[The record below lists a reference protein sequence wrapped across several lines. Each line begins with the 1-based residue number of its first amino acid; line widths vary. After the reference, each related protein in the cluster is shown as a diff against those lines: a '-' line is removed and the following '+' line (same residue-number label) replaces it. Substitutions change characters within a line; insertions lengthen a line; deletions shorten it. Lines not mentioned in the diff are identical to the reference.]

1 MAYTKVAPSKSSGA
15 SIVYARDGK
24 ENGKDKCVAMSG
36 LNCDPSNAEYEFAVV
51 RHAYGK
57 ALREGE
63 DIQARLMIQSF
74 EGRDVSAD
82 EVNEMGYE
90 LAERINERL
99 GGGFQAVVYT
109 HGNTGNF
116 HNHIVFNS
124 VNADNGRKYT
134 MHFEKFEIEKMSDEI
149 VLSRGLPVIEKQ
161 KEDITTR
168 GEMQLRERGQY
179 VWKDDLKERFNGAID
194 KTLSNVS
201 KGKAEYLEDF
211 KKNMSDLG
219 VTVKERYV
227 KKRDT
232 TYFTYAFTDENGKK
246 QTASEKKLG
255 IKYSAERVSEA
266 AEERLEQNK
275 AETLETAKEAISG
288 PERPLRKSGFVP
300 PAEIERKRDASKKPN
315 KPSDGTEIKKETQTA
330 REMLTPLEMAPRPLR
345 RDDED
350 DVKKRIR
357 EKVLESFGQR
367 LALKPDGSYREMV
380 LYCEET
386 QRAMLYRVTPAQIS
400 QLERYGSND
409 LVTESFDYRLYTA
422 PDRELMSGRYEKHRP
437 ESFYEQLKGNAQ
449 EKGVSSQFELGHRTA
464 VQQNRNAGR
473 SR

>member
-24 ENGKDKCVAMSG
+24 ENGKDKCIVMSG

-51 RHAYGK
+51 RRAYSK
-57 ALREGE
+57 ALKEGE

-99 GGGFQAVVYT
+99 GNGFQAVVYT
-109 HGNTGNF
+109 HGNTSNF

-134 MHFEKFEIEKMSDEI
+134 MHYEKFEIEKMSDEI
-149 VLSRGLPVIEKQ
+149 VLSRGLPIIEKQ
-161 KEDITTR
+161 KENITTR
-168 GEMQLRERGQY
+168 GEMQLREKGQY
-179 VWKDDLKERFNGAID
+179 VWKDDLKERFSRAID
-194 KTLSNVS
+194 KTLLNVS
-201 KGKAEYLEDF
+201 EEKAEHLEKF

-232 TYFTYAFTDENGKK
+232 TYFTYAFTDENGKQ
-246 QTASEKKLG
+246 QTVNEKKLG
-255 IKYSAERVSEA
+255 VKYSAERVSEA
-266 AEERLEQNK
+266 AEECLELNRTEALGK
-275 AETLETAKEAISG
+275 AEESLSA
-288 PERPLRKSGFVP
+288 PEKPVRRSGFVP

-315 KPSDGTEIKKETQTA
+315 KPSDGTEIKNDTQTA
-330 REMLTPLEMAPRPLR
+330 KEEIKSLEMAPIPLR
-345 RDDED
+345 RDDKDEE
-350 DVKKRIR
+350 KKRIR
-357 EKVLESFGQR
+357 EKVLESFGQKIGV
-367 LALKPDGSYREMV
+367 KPDGSYREMV

-409 LVTESFDYRLYTA
+409 LVTESFNYRLYTS
-422 PDRELMSGRYEKHRP
+422 PDRELMSGHYEKHRP

-449 EKGVSSQFELGHRTA
+449 ENGVGIKFEQGHRMA
-464 VQQNRNAGR
+464 VLQNRNAGR